1 MDTAHFREQQE
12 WRRLQEVT
20 ERANIIVTNLV
31 EIILLIFHNKNKKK
45 VVSVLFLDRYY
56 STLSKQH

>member
-31 EIILLIFHNKNKKK
+31 EIILLFFHNKNKKK